1 MNATVTQ
8 KERYFRRIAH
18 LQTQGLR
25 DVSFYVTTTFDGTEE
40 EIYGEL
46 NRLHEAPDLPDRQ
59 VLGKY
64 SPFSTVDTRRRF
76 CQNSRMSDL
85 AKSYLAAAVRFL
97 LTAFA
102 AFLAKHGIDASHSSG
117 LLALINPEA
126 IAGALVAAGSLVWS
140 LYHKAS
146 TNTKLVVAAAT
157 GLTSATPTVA
167 DVAKVAGADRVAPAP
182 PMPPGMTT

>member
-1 MNATVTQ
+1 
-8 KERYFRRIAH
+8 
-18 LQTQGLR
+18 
-25 DVSFYVTTTFDGTEE
+25 
-40 EIYGEL
+40 
-46 NRLHEAPDLPDRQ
+46 
-59 VLGKY
+59 
-64 SPFSTVDTRRRF
+64 
-76 CQNSRMSDL
+76 MSDL

-117 LLALINPEA
+117 LIALVNPEA
-126 IAGALVAAGSLVWS
+126 IAGASVAAGSLVWS

-167 DVAKVAGADRVAPAP
+167 DVAKVAGAARVGVAPPPP
-182 PMPPGMTT
+182 PMPPGMTA